1 MLYLADCVTRS
12 YDPPT
17 ALTPSLTHP
26 IPSALNPLP
35 QLFSLACS
43 LAPLPISIR
52 LLPPS
57 EAPSAPT
64 FILSEVIPA
73 TTLGG
78 GGTDGGK
85 DFVTEACAML
95 IAQLGKMK
103 RVGAGW
109 EDKLAFLDF
118 YGAKR
123 R

>member
-1 MLYLADCVTRS
+1 MLYLADCAAHS

-26 IPSALNPLP
+26 IPSVLNPLP
-35 QLFSLACS
+35 HLFSLACS
-43 LAPLPISIR
+43 LAPLSISIR
-52 LLPPS
+52 LLPSS

-64 FILSEVIPA
+64 FILSEVVSA

-78 GGTDGGK
+78 GGVDGGK
-85 DFVTEACAML
+85 DFVTEACAVL

-109 EDKLAFLDF
+109 EDKIAFLEF